1 MLMRS
6 PAVTS
11 KKASDTVPDP
21 PWVTVTADAPTEVL
35 TAAATALGAKGGGT
49 TVRSVALKAEPIGVS
64 TPTFPDDDGGTTM
77 LSEVVLALVICAN
90 WPFTNA
96 FVLAG
101 SKFVPVMVSVA
112 PGAAIVGVPVPVVK
126 LEIVGAAVD
135 RTVKGEVAATV
146 PDGVVTEA
154 EPVVAPLG
162 TATVSDVAVTAVG
175 VADTPLKLTDVF
187 DVFPNAVPAIVT
199 VVPTAPALGDT

>member
-1 MLMRS
+1 
-6 PAVTS
+6 
-11 KKASDTVPDP
+11 
-21 PWVTVTADAPTEVL
+21 
-35 TAAATALGAKGGGT
+35 
-49 TVRSVALKAEPIGVS
+49 
-64 TPTFPDDDGGTTM
+64 
-77 LSEVVLALVICAN
+77 
-90 WPFTNA
+90 
-96 FVLAG
+96 
-101 SKFVPVMVSVA
+101 
-112 PGAAIVGVPVPVVK
+112 
-126 LEIVGAAVD
+126 
-135 RTVKGEVAATV
+135 VKGEVAATV